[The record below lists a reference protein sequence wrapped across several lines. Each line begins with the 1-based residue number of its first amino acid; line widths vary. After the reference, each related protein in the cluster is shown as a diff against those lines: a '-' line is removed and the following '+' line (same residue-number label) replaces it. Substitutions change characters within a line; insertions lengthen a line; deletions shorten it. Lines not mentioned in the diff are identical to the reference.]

1 MLTRTILTY
10 RTTVKHRAQEP
21 NRLILFPNCLFL
33 PEEVGYMVSTSAR
46 PTTAFSGHALREHR
60 KSSPCLIYSIY
71 LFKRSSQ
78 IVLYCAHRTSTVSP
92 CAFCEQEGHLAA
104 PLLTAATREAIWLRI
119 PSASRL
125 ADHRSGLVYVDNDED
140 PIAGR
145 N

>member
-1 MLTRTILTY
+1 MAPGT
-10 RTTVKHRAQEP
+10 
-21 NRLILFPNCLFL
+21 F
-33 PEEVGYMVSTSAR
+33 SAR
-46 PTTAFSGHALREHR
+46 
-60 KSSPCLIYSIY
+60 
-71 LFKRSSQ
+71 Q
-78 IVLYCAHRTSTVSP
+78 IVLYSAHRETIRHLIDPTQARLFFLSKKGTHVGLRAAVERGPSEGARSGSTGPTWVPFPSFSP